1 MSEFSEY
8 CRHLLANSGSNVYQ
22 IANHSSLDR
31 TSIQRMIRGE
41 RLPSRK
47 FVKDFCSYLRINPI
61 QQEEVLK
68 LYDIEKIGKTEYLK
82 RCYIKDLIERLS
94 FLEND
99 NSDTLSGSED
109 FSNAFSITPCVENK
123 IFFTLQKE
131 LETNTNPEILL
142 NVPTSYR
149 YIFFVLKKLFSQFS
163 GHADIKHLITLN
175 SNPSNSLH
183 PCQNLEI
190 MSDVLPTIQL
200 LKDIYHP
207 SYLYSNITCDD
218 EKLMVMPYYIITSQN
233 VLIISSDFKSA
244 VLYHSWDIVKEY
256 RDEFYR
262 IFQMA
267 KPFMEY
273 ADNPICIMKALE
285 KNYMDFG
292 LPSHTLEFHPCLF
305 FMNVHFNSEKDSFS
319 ELPNAAEY
327 IDALQKMYK
336 VVAAST
342 PLPRKMKNTV
352 SFFSEEGL
360 NMFCQTG
367 KCFGQYK
374 NLKTG
379 FSAIERKS
387 MMQNYFHH
395 KKEGDFT
402 PHILKPEFK
411 LPTYLN
417 IELHD
422 IHTLTIFIIKENF
435 QFSFIQINESSIC
448 NAFFSFFTYLA
459 ESDYVYTAKES
470 ENILDNY
477 FHSLL

>member
-1 MSEFSEY
+1 M
-8 CRHLLANSGSNVYQ
+8 
-22 IANHSSLDR
+22 
-31 TSIQRMIRGE
+31 
-41 RLPSRK
+41 
-47 FVKDFCSYLRINPI
+47 
-61 QQEEVLK
+61 
-68 LYDIEKIGKTEYLK
+68 
-82 RCYIKDLIERLS
+82 
-94 FLEND
+94 
-99 NSDTLSGSED
+99 
-109 FSNAFSITPCVENK
+109 
-123 IFFTLQKE
+123 QKE

-149 YIFFVLKKLFSQFS
+149 YVFFVLKKLFSQFS

-319 ELPNAAEY
+319 ELPNACLLY
-327 IDALQKMYK
+327 TSDA
-336 VVAAST
+336 AD
-342 PLPRKMKNTV
+342 
-352 SFFSEEGL
+352 E
-360 NMFCQTG
+360 
-367 KCFGQYK
+367 
-374 NLKTG
+374 
-379 FSAIERKS
+379 
-387 MMQNYFHH
+387 
-395 KKEGDFT
+395 
-402 PHILKPEFK
+402 
-411 LPTYLN
+411 
-417 IELHD
+417 
-422 IHTLTIFIIKENF
+422 
-435 QFSFIQINESSIC
+435 
-448 NAFFSFFTYLA
+448 
-459 ESDYVYTAKES
+459 
-470 ENILDNY
+470 
-477 FHSLL
+477 

>member
-99 NSDTLSGSED
+99 NSDTFSGSED
-109 FSNAFSITPCVENK
+109 FSNAFSVTPCVENK

-149 YIFFVLKKLFSQFS
+149 YVFFVLKKLFSQFS

-233 VLIISSDFKSA
+233 VLIISSDFKNA
-244 VLYHSWDIVKEY
+244 VLYHSWDIIKEY
-256 RDEFYR
+256 KNEFHR

-342 PLPRKMKNTV
+342 PPPQKNEEHGFFLFRRGTKYVLSNRKMFWTV
-352 SFFSEEGL
+352 
-360 NMFCQTG
+360 
-367 KCFGQYK
+367 
-374 NLKTG
+374 
-379 FSAIERKS
+379 
-387 MMQNYFHH
+387 
-395 KKEGDFT
+395 
-402 PHILKPEFK
+402 
-411 LPTYLN
+411 
-417 IELHD
+417 
-422 IHTLTIFIIKENF
+422 
-435 QFSFIQINESSIC
+435 
-448 NAFFSFFTYLA
+448 
-459 ESDYVYTAKES
+459 
-470 ENILDNY
+470 
-477 FHSLL
+477 